1 MSKSKNVK
9 EIKDAE
15 VIVDV
20 AENEEIKDVQVTETK
35 TDKAVEEVVVESV
48 PKKRRLKTVKEF
60 WNDYKKTI
68 TTVVVTA
75 AATVAGTLLIEGM
88 LSDGD
93 KKSDIIDA
101 EFTEKND
108 VKDNDEEVVFVE
120 TED

>member
-20 AENEEIKDVQVTETK
+20 AENEEIKDVQVTETE

-68 TTVVVTA
+68 MTVVVTA
-75 AATVAGTLLIEGM
+75 TATVAGTLMIESM
-88 LSDGD
+88 MSDGD

-101 EFTEKND
+101 EFTEK
-108 VKDNDEEVVFVE
+108 KDNDEEVVFVE
-120 TED
+120 TEE

>member
-1 MSKSKNVK
+1 MSKSKKVK

-20 AENEEIKDVQVTETK
+20 AENEEIKDVQVTEPEVE
-35 TDKAVEEVVVESV
+35 DKAVEEVVVESV
-48 PKKRRLKTVKEF
+48 PKKRRWKTPKEF

-75 AATVAGTLLIEGM
+75 AATVAGTLLVESM
-88 LSDGD
+88 MSDGD

-101 EFTEKND
+101 EFTEKD

-120 TED
+120 TE

>member
-1 MSKSKNVK
+1 MSKSKKVK

-20 AENEEIKDVQVTETK
+20 AENEEIKDVQVTEPEAE
-35 TDKAVEEVVVESV
+35 DNAVESV
-48 PKKRRLKTVKEF
+48 PKKKRLKTVKEF

-75 AATVAGTLLIEGM
+75 AATVAGTLLVESM
-88 LSDGD
+88 MSDGD

-101 EFTEKND
+101 EFTEKD

-120 TED
+120 TEE

>member
-1 MSKSKNVK
+1 MSKSKKVK

-20 AENEEIKDVQVTETK
+20 AENEEIKDVQATEPEAE
-35 TDKAVEEVVVESV
+35 DNAVEEVVVESV
-48 PKKRRLKTVKEF
+48 PKKKRLKTVKEF

-75 AATVAGTLLIEGM
+75 AATVAGTLLVESM
-88 LSDGD
+88 MSDGD

-101 EFTEKND
+101 EFTEKD

-120 TED
+120 TEE

>member
-20 AENEEIKDVQVTETK
+20 AENEEIKDVQVTEPEAE
-35 TDKAVEEVVVESV
+35 DKAVEEVVVESV

-68 TTVVVTA
+68 MTVVVTA
-75 AATVAGTLLIEGM
+75 TATVAGTLLVESM
-88 LSDGD
+88 MDGD

-101 EFTEKND
+101 EFTET
-108 VKDNDEEVVFVE
+108 KDNDEEVVFVE
-120 TED
+120 TEE